1 MPLPAT
7 ERILLGPGPSL
18 IPARVMRALGAPVLS
33 HLDPDFVPMLDDVR
47 ASLQRVFRA
56 DSKSLTI
63 ATSGTGTSAMEA
75 AIANVV
81 SDGMRAVVIVTG
93 YFGDRLAQMIER
105 YGARVRRIDVEW
117 GRAVDPQRLRDE
129 LSREGADIVGIVH
142 AETSTGVRNPVKEL
156 AAIARE
162 KGALTIVDTVT
173 SLGGH
178 DVDLAGWGVD
188 VAYSCSQKCIG
199 APSGVAPVAV
209 SGDARQRMVKCRSFY
224 LDLRLLEDY
233 WVGRKYH
240 HTMCTSLIY
249 ALREALA
256 MVEEEGL
263 AERHARHERH
273 HRALAAG
280 VEAMGLSLLPPA
292 GERLWTLNTVRVPAG
307 VDEAA
312 IRKTLLTTYNIE
324 VGAGLGPLAGKIW
337 RVGLMG
343 ASSTPQTLLQFLA
356 ALEGAL
362 ATHGH
367 RVPEGAGV
375 AAAGAALRPV
385 MAGV

>member
-7 ERILLGPGPSL
+7 ERVLLGPGPSL
-18 IPARVMRALGAPVLS
+18 IPPRVMRALAAPVLS

-56 DSKSLTI
+56 DSKSLTL

-75 AIANVV
+75 AVANVV
-81 SDGMRAVVIVTG
+81 SDGMRAVVIVSG
-93 YFGDRLAQMIER
+93 YFGDRLVQILER
-105 YGARVRRIDVEW
+105 YGARVRRVDVEW

-129 LSREGADIVGIVH
+129 LSREGADVVGIVH

-162 KGALTIVDTVT
+162 NGALTIVDTVT
-173 SLGGH
+173 SLGGQ

-199 APSGVAPVAV
+199 APSGVAPLAV
-209 SGDARQRMVKCRSFY
+209 SGAARERLVKCRSFY

-233 WVGRKYH
+233 WIGRKYH

-249 ALREALA
+249 ALREALQ

-263 AERHARHERH
+263 AARQARHERNH
-273 HRALAAG
+273 LALAAG
-280 VEAMGLSLLPPA
+280 VEAMGLSLLPPP
-292 GERLWTLNTVRVPAG
+292 GERLWTLSTVRVPPG

-343 ASSTPQTLLQFLA
+343 ASSTPHTLLQFLA

-367 RVPEGAGV
+367 RMPEGAGV
-375 AAAGAALRPV
+375 AAANAALRPA
-385 MAGV
+385 MAGA